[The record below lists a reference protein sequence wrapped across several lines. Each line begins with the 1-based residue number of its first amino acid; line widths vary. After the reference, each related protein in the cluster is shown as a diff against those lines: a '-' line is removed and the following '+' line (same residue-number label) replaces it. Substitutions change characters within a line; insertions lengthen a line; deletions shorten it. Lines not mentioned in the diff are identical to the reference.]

1 MTARVIS
8 ALLLSFLMV
17 ASSGHMITINS
28 PSPQPLGRFGS
39 SIDSANGLLVVGAP
53 YQLANSSAS
62 RVSGLVYIF
71 NSKTGSLTRTLSSPH
86 PYCAGLGGCA
96 FGSSVRLAGR
106 YLIVGAPGET
116 VNGIELAGEV
126 FVFNVHTGSLLNTL
140 VSPSPEFEGSFGA
153 DIAQENGLV
162 YVGAS
167 IESANGLHAAGH
179 VYAFNINTGSLT
191 ATFVSPNLQKNGVFG
206 IALAVS
212 GGRLIVGS
220 EEGPPSCYPTF
231 CENSQGRA
239 YVFNATSG
247 SLISSLVPT
256 YPSELFGN
264 SVAISNQEAIVGA
277 DAETVNGI
285 RASGRVYVF
294 NATTGSLLRTMVDPE
309 AHPEGRFGFPTVFAG
324 DQLLIG
330 AANAEAGIVYVFNLE
345 TGNLTTTIVSPSP
358 SNLYA
363 QFGFSIVAT
372 HGRVYIGSPGETVNG
387 QYSAGAVY
395 IFAGI
400 HHDHHGHSDSN
411 PHKR

>member
-1 MTARVIS
+1 
-8 ALLLSFLMV
+8 
-17 ASSGHMITINS
+17 MITISN
-28 PSPQPLGRFGS
+28 PSPQPFGRFGN

-71 NSKTGSLTRTLSSPH
+71 SAKTGSLLRTLSSPD

-106 YLIVGAPGET
+106 YLMVGAPGET

-126 FVFNVHTGSLLNTL
+126 FVFNVYTGLLLNTL
-140 VSPSPEFEGSFGA
+140 VSPSPEFDGFFGA
-153 DIAQENGLV
+153 VIAEENGLV

-167 IESANGLHAAGH
+167 IESVNGLHAAGH
-179 VYAFNINTGSLT
+179 VYVFSIETGSLT
-191 ATFVSPNLQKNGVFG
+191 ATFVSPNLQENGVFG
-206 IALAVS
+206 ISLAVF

-247 SLISSLVPT
+247 SLISSLEPA

-264 SVAISNQEAIVGA
+264 SVAISKQEAIVGA

-285 RASGRVYVF
+285 RVSGRVYLF
-294 NATTGSLLRTMVDPE
+294 NATTGSLIRTMVDPE
-309 AHPEGRFGFPTVFAG
+309 AHSGRFGFPLELAG

-330 AANAEAGIVYVFNLE
+330 AASAGIVYVFDLE

-358 SNLYA
+358 SDFSA
-363 QFGFSIVAT
+363 QFGFSIVAN

-387 QYSAGAVY
+387 QYGTGTVY
-395 IFAGI
+395 VFSRIIGDA
-400 HHDHHGHSDSN
+400 HSNHIADQ
-411 PHKR
+411 P